1 MKERTISYKERS
13 AIVKDVDQRID
24 EENQLLFC
32 NDFKKNNSIA

>member
-32 NDFKKNNSIA
+32 NDF